1 MGVEGYNFAVW
12 APDAKSVRVIGEFND
27 WNQEATYL
35 EPTKTGG
42 IWRGFIEG
50 VQEGQ
55 LYKYLIETPNGDL
68 LYKADPYMIFLVI
81 PVEGIIKIVK
91 EFEGIGEN
99 TTIVDLGS
107 TKQKIIEAV
116 PESIRQNFMP
126 PSSPAPL

>member
-1 MGVEGYNFAVW
+1 MSVPIENLLITKDDLYMMGEGRWYRSYEKLGSHPATTLGVEGYNFAVW

-55 LYKYLIETPNGDL
+55 LK
-68 LYKADPYMIFLVI
+68 F
-81 PVEGIIKIVK
+81 
-91 EFEGIGEN
+91 
-99 TTIVDLGS
+99 VDRKS
-107 TKQKIIEAV
+107 V
-116 PESIRQNFMP
+116 V
-126 PSSPAPL
+126 